1 MTDDI
6 IGEEILVPMDV
17 QLNEL
22 NVGEDYKIT
31 MRGNTSFIGEYIGSK
46 RNIIKFYVYTT
57 INTNTDFIRSY
68 RSKKR
73 VEPGKYEVIISD
85 IEIEN
90 IENVEEENGPPIL
103 KGGKKSSK
111 KRRSKRRSSKRRS
124 SKRRSR
130 SSKRR
135 SRRSKRRI

>member
-1 MTDDI
+1 MDSI
-6 IGEEILVPMDV
+6 LGENNFKQNDV
-17 QLNEL
+17 LLNEL

-31 MRGNTSFIGEYIGSK
+31 MRGNTSFIGEYIGSE

-57 INTNTDFIRSY
+57 INTNNDFIRSY

-90 IENVEEENGPPIL
+90 IEDVEEENGPPIL

-111 KRRSKRRSSKRRS
+111 RRRRSRKRSR
-124 SKRRSR
+124 RRSR